1 MNAKGRAARRV
12 PDADCPG
19 EWPCAPRWAHCRTGQ
34 WGRGYRALHPA
45 QGILRCLRSQTTMCF
60 LFPRT
65 LDQAI
70 PGSRSQH
77 WRGITQRAGNGSH
90 KRRASI
96 SCPPFLRGNWVV
108 GGSLPAP
115 SKCYGVVRKVVVV
128 VARASWQISFRLGF
142 WYLPGLFSDCWIREL
157 SLWRRS
163 LARRGGGAGRRRNRM
178 LG

>member
-45 QGILRCLRSQTTMCF
+45 QGILRCLHSQTTMCF

-90 KRRASI
+90 KRCASI

-108 GGSLPAP
+108 GGQFARPFQVLRCCEESCRC
-115 SKCYGVVRKVVVV
+115 CYTGVLADLFSAGVLVSAGVV
-128 VARASWQISFRLGF
+128 L
-142 WYLPGLFSDCWIREL
+142 
-157 SLWRRS
+157 
-163 LARRGGGAGRRRNRM
+163 
-178 LG
+178 